1 MHRLSV
7 RFRPGLELPMRTGGV
22 LCRGARGGASDIDVT
37 RITVARKSNVTAAQ
51 IKPVV
56 RRMLPVLVIA

>member
-1 MHRLSV
+1 
-7 RFRPGLELPMRTGGV
+7 MRTGGV